1 MAVTRVQST
10 TGTTPFGAAP
20 TVGNRIYV
28 ACFSFSA
35 TVAPFDNASG
45 GTNTYTQ
52 IGTDAVDVS
61 GNHVGWYKADIA
73 RTNAALA
80 LGNASGDGMHAIE
93 VTGFDT
99 GSVTDSGL
107 IKTLQASTS
116 SAVSLVSGTVGVTVT
131 GGMILAAVID
141 QNTATWSVS
150 APDTQLANTTTH
162 DRDISS
168 YQENVA
174 SGSYTPTFT
183 ANATASNTA
192 AMAAFSIL
200 SLPAAPTI
208 NTQPTPQ
215 TCYVGETATFS
226 LTATASAGSLSYQWK
241 DDGSN
246 VGTNSNSYTTAAAVS
261 ADDGAQITC
270 DVTDS
275 NGTTTSNA
283 VRWTVL
289 PAASVFYLRA

>member
-1 MAVTRVQST
+1 MGVTRVQST
-10 TGTTPFGAAP
+10 TGTTAFAAAP

-35 TVAPFDNASG
+35 TTAPFDNASG
-45 GTNTYTQ
+45 GTNTYSQ
-52 IGTDAVDVS
+52 IGTDAVDAN
-61 GNHVGWYKADIA
+61 GNHVGWYYADIA

-80 LGNASGDGMHAIE
+80 LGNAGGNGMHGIE

-116 SAVSLVSGTVGVTVT
+116 SAISLVSGTVGVTVT

-150 APDTQLANTTTH
+150 APDTQLASTTTH
-162 DRDISS
+162 DTDISS

-174 SGSYTPTFT
+174 AGSYTPTFT
-183 ANATASNTA
+183 ANATANNTA

-208 NTQPTPQ
+208 TAQPTPQ
-215 TCYVGETATFS
+215 TCYVGETATFTI
-226 LTATASAGSLSYQWK
+226 TATASAGSLSYQWK

-246 VGTNSNSYTTAAAVS
+246 VGTNSNSYTTAAAVLG
-261 ADDGAQITC
+261 DNGAQITC
-270 DVTDS
+270 DVTDD

-283 VRWTVL
+283 ARWTVL
-289 PAASVFYLRA
+289 PAARIYYIAA